1 MVSILENLFQNI
13 KINFPNVKHAFLR
26 SDEAGCYH
34 CNHLIAAVKDIGDR
48 VGITVARYDFSEPQQ
63 GKDVCDRVLCP
74 MKAAIRKYCAEGHDI
89 MNVGAMHE
97 ALKERPVK
105 GTTAAVAILDESSK
119 ILEVQKIKQFSE
131 LHNFRYE
138 ESGIRVWKAYAV
150 GVGKL
155 IPWQS
160 LYIRHQGCTN
170 ISLMEGK
177 GFFTNTEIRDLHR
190 PRKCQARKDNVE
202 IDDQPS
208 MFVCPEE
215 GCNCTFDSFSELELH
230 TDVGIHDNRK
240 SESLYDKVRKN
251 WAEKF
256 SSIENQKLTSNK
268 SSTGLTVNST
278 NSRLSIGWALNKGR
292 TGGVRFSE
300 NVRRYLTTR
309 FEMGER
315 TGKKANPE
323 EIEHQ
328 MRSTP
333 VPR

>member
-1 MVSILENLFQNI
+1 M
-13 KINFPNVKHAFLR
+13 
-26 SDEAGCYH
+26 
-34 CNHLIAAVKDIGDR
+34 
-48 VGITVARYDFSEPQQ
+48 
-63 GKDVCDRVLCP
+63 
-74 MKAAIRKYCAEGHDI
+74 
-89 MNVGAMHE
+89 
-97 ALKERPVK
+97 
-105 GTTAAVAILDESSK
+105 
-119 ILEVQKIKQFSE
+119 
-131 LHNFRYE
+131 
-138 ESGIRVWKAYAV
+138 WKAYAV
-150 GVGKL
+150 GIGRP

-177 GFFTNTEIRDLHR
+177 RFFTNTEIRDLHR
-190 PRKCQARKDNVE
+190 PRVCQASKDDVE
-202 IDDQPS
+202 INDQPS

-230 TDVGIHDNRK
+230 TDVGIHDTRK
-240 SESLYDKVRKN
+240 SGSLYDKVRKN

-323 EIEHQ
+323 EIERQ
-328 MRSTP
+328 MRNARNERNERLFQREEWLTKTQIMFFFSHLASRQRT
-333 VPR
+333 RGQDAILKGTDI